1 MQKFKVGQ
9 RVKVNLG
16 ITINAAREVQEVNL
30 FGTIKSV
37 EHRRDGVKYLVNFE
51 NNVGEKGW
59 FDEALL
65 KPDTLNLE
73 VGKKYNLKNRRG
85 NPFKLLLIEDHR
97 YLFKDSEGQLA
108 IQSDSVLADYDITE
122 HIEFSK
128 EEPLIY
134 LEKANNLE
142 DLDLKKEL
150 LDQIKKLKVAIDKAN
165 KLNSDCVFGDVSFQ
179 AIILI
184 KQIEKLIGSKEE

>member
-1 MQKFKVGQ
+1 MQRDKSMAKKFKLGQ
-9 RVKVNLG
+9 RVKVNL
-16 ITINAAREVQEVNL
+16 
-30 FGTIKSV
+30 FGTIKYV
-37 EHRRDGVKYLVNFE
+37 GHRRDGVKYLVNFE
-51 NNVGEKGW
+51 NNVGEKRW

-73 VGKKYNLKNRRG
+73 VGKKYNLKNLRG

-108 IQSDSVLADYDITE
+108 IQSDSVLADYDITG
-122 HIEFSK
+122 HIESSK

-142 DLDLKKEL
+142 DLDQKKEL
-150 LDQIKKLKVAIDKAN
+150 LEQIRNLKIAIER
-165 KLNSDCVFGDVSFQ
+165 
-179 AIILI
+179 
-184 KQIEKLIGSKEE
+184 IEALIGSKEN